1 MSVAGSGISRLGD
14 FESGHGCWFPVPVVS
29 SVGTVLV
36 NKLPAASVG
45 DVTSAHVCPKKPPH
59 IDQISKGSA
68 KIFVNKCGQCCVH
81 SMLLM
86 SMPSFSMSHNGLIS
100 LSLVTCLLIKS
111 IA

>member
-45 DVTSAHVCPKKPPH
+45 DVTSAHVCPKKSPH

-68 KIFVNKCGQCCVH
+68 KIFVNKRSVARIGDLLKSLGPGGVAVMAQGSH
-81 SMLLM
+81 SVLA
-86 SMPSFSMSHNGLIS
+86 GG
-100 LSLVTCLLIKS
+100 
-111 IA
+111 